1 MQGKTSLSEN
11 AFEARLGGDG
21 QKHRAPS
28 SIGRRLLELGI
39 WILEL
44 GISISSIENESLDR
58 RVNSTTHFQSRP
70 RDKAAPIR
78 CCVFLSN
85 SLQSQEITPFWT
97 TPTMKHL
104 AAILTLLLLA
114 THASAWEIES
124 TSDFISIKDA
134 PKSQHRRY
142 QPAIDSALI
151 RKKAIAMVSIGK
163 ERDTLVVSLRFE
175 NVVSAGTS
183 GSGTASVSDNVSFLF
198 DSKADAEKFYSAIT
212 NALTSPNHTKT
223 SSKSTNRK

>member
-70 RDKAAPIR
+70 GFLEPIDGSFE
-78 CCVFLSN
+78 VSG
-85 SLQSQEITPFWT
+85 
-97 TPTMKHL
+97 
-104 AAILTLLLLA
+104 
-114 THASAWEIES
+114 ASCRVA
-124 TSDFISIKDA
+124 
-134 PKSQHRRY
+134 
-142 QPAIDSALI
+142 
-151 RKKAIAMVSIGK
+151 
-163 ERDTLVVSLRFE
+163 VSLRDFTAAFAR
-175 NVVSAGTS
+175 VMD
-183 GSGTASVSDNVSFLF
+183 GSRL
-198 DSKADAEKFYSAIT
+198 
-212 NALTSPNHTKT
+212 
-223 SSKSTNRK
+223 